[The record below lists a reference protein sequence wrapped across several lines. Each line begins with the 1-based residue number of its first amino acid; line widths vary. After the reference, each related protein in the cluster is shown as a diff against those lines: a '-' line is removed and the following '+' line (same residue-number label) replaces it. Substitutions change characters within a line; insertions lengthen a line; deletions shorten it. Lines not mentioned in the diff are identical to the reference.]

1 MFAYHYRIMAL
12 RFQSKKFLKSR
23 ILQQY
28 LVDWNGIII
37 NKNKLPESF
46 ITPEAYKFTYGVLLV
61 LSRFLIQTVVHL
73 CHMFVKG
80 PAFVNALLS

>member
-1 MFAYHYRIMAL
+1 MFAYHYPIMAL
-12 RFQSKKFLKSR
+12 HFQSKKFLKSR

-46 ITPEAYKFTYGVLLV
+46 ITPGAYKFTYRGASCLKPLPHPNCSPS
-61 LSRFLIQTVVHL
+61 LT
-73 CHMFVKG
+73 FVYKG
-80 PAFVNALLS
+80 SSVR

>member
-46 ITPEAYKFTYGVLLV
+46 ITPGAYKFT
-61 LSRFLIQTVVHL
+61 
-73 CHMFVKG
+73 
-80 PAFVNALLS
+80 